1 MGRINLYV
9 ADALEERMAGYR
21 DRLNWSRIAQEA
33 FEQAIKIE
41 EMKEGKMQE
50 AQLER
55 LRASRKANAETN
67 HALGF
72 AKGKEWALNLAEFD
86 ELERVVSID
95 QDWAGD
101 DPRESAQYELAKA
114 VLDEDR
120 PSVRGCDE
128 CLESLFDDANP
139 TAEEIEGFIDGATE
153 VYAAV

>member
-1 MGRINLYV
+1 MGRINLYI

-41 EMKEGKMQE
+41 EMKGENMQE

-55 LRASRKANAETN
+55 LRVSRKANAETN
-67 HALGF
+67 HARGF
-72 AKGKEWALNLAEFD
+72 ARGKEWALDRAEFD

-95 QDWAGD
+95 QDWPGD
-101 DPRESAQYELAKA
+101 DPRESAQYELAK
-114 VLDEDR
+114 VLLGEDR
-120 PSVRGCDE
+120 PNGRDLGE
-128 CLESLFDDANP
+128 CLESLFGDDNP
-139 TAEEIEGFIDGATE
+139 SAEEIEGFIDGATE